1 MYNFSG
7 KLPKYDFTSLLLAP
21 KMSIVRFMNP
31 RVFTGEVVHSH
42 SNFN

>member
-1 MYNFSG
+1 MCNVSG
-7 KLPKYDFTSLLLAP
+7 KLPKYDFTSLLSDP

-31 RVFTGEVVHSH
+31 DVFTGEVVHSH